1 MDTIPRWMAGRRR
14 ALRPWSW
21 GARDGRRR
29 VMVIGGWK
37 FGRLLVACDFPG
49 LGDKTIEVGAV
60 VFLEIMQASFNTS

>member
-1 MDTIPRWMAGRRR
+1 
-14 ALRPWSW
+14 
-21 GARDGRRR
+21 
-29 VMVIGGWK
+29 MVIGGWK